1 MWLFYLPSIASYNI
15 KIIANSRRKSKPL
28 KQLFWVNFVSYLTV
42 LGWQNLSCEKKFQPQ
57 KKVRHLSPPLWIH
70 WKTSQSISQKGIHA
84 KLRLLSHCLAFHV
97 VQRFSRSVLTRLSRS
112 TRQCLDQKSFDHPNN
127 IKEATRH
134 GFHAS
139 DITTTKQRHGEL
151 YLCTIKVLKNN
162 FAFKMSPKFLSLC

>member
-15 KIIANSRRKSKPL
+15 KIIANSRSKSKPL
-28 KQLFWVNFVSYLTV
+28 KQLFCVNFVSDLTV
-42 LGWQNLSCEKKFQPQ
+42 LGWQNLSREKQFQPQ
-57 KKVRHLSPPLWIH
+57 KRVRHLSPPLWIH
-70 WKTSQSISQKGIHA
+70 WKTSQSISQKGIRA

-112 TRQCLDQKSFDHPNN
+112 TRQCFDHPNN